1 MSVKRGMGRGTTA
14 DWRDF
19 PSLEMRTEP
28 WVVVGGGL
36 SGFYVPLIL
45 GDSALFF
52 QDMDLFAS

>member
-1 MSVKRGMGRGTTA
+1 MGRGTTA

-28 WVVVGGGL
+28 WVVGGVYQVFMFL
-36 SGFYVPLIL
+36 WIL